1 MHVGFM
7 ILSVTIFE
15 VKNILKALK
24 SFICVIREFD
34 MQYLETETW
43 IMAEFMKIW
52 FVLNC
57 CVEDMMFM

>member
-1 MHVGFM
+1 MRLCFA
-7 ILSVTIFE
+7 ILNAMIFE

-43 IMAEFMKIW
+43 IMAEFMKIS
-52 FVLNC
+52 FVIMY
-57 CVEDMMFM
+57 E